1 MQSLQIGGDII
12 TKNSRNILAINLKYF
27 RFKSN
32 LSQEKF
38 AEVLGTNLVY
48 ENQLENAKRN
58 SSIDMLDRLA
68 HNISKLMNYNVSAA
82 DLITYDEEKIV
93 YSKRIDERK

>member
-1 MQSLQIGGDII
+1 
-12 TKNSRNILAINLKYF
+12 
-27 RFKSN
+27 
-32 LSQEKF
+32 
-38 AEVLGTNLVY
+38 
-48 ENQLENAKRN
+48 
-58 SSIDMLDRLA
+58 MLDRLA